1 MLLLRLL
8 LLLYNR
14 LRHNLLLLWLLLNE
28 VMMRMLLL
36 LYNRLRH
43 NLLLLWLLLNEVMMR
58 MLLLL
63 YNRLRRHNLLL
74 LLWLLLNEVVMRP
87 HGSYLSN
94 HLLSMFFLR
103 DSLYASPTVVCVHR
117 LEKLQRNLLQG
128 FLRCCLLCFSAQLS
142 NCCFFLLLFLSLLL
156 HLRLGL
162 LCDDLDIV
170 LQFPA
175 V

>member
-14 LRHNLLLLWLLLNE
+14 LRHNLLLLWLLLKE
-28 VMMRMLLL
+28 VMMRML
-36 LYNRLRH
+36 
-43 NLLLLWLLLNEVMMR
+43 M
-58 MLLLL
+58 LL

-74 LLWLLLNEVVMRP
+74 MWLLLNEVVMRP